1 MHARPLI
8 ALVVLSLTGG
18 AFLIGCGG
26 TSKPAYCAQV
36 TNLENSVKA
45 LGKVELSPSSLSE
58 LTTGI
63 GNVSKSA
70 KELGSALKSEF
81 STQAG
86 AIRSSVSAL
95 ENTAKQV
102 SSAGSISAKAQAAVP
117 IAGQIEA
124 LKKPISEIQEVAKS
138 KCK

>member
-1 MHARPLI
+1 MIVLA
-8 ALVVLSLTGG
+8 VLSLTGG
-18 AFLIGCGG
+18 ALLVGCG
-26 TSKPAYCAQV
+26 TSKPAYCTQV

-45 LGKVELSPSSLSE
+45 LGKVELSSSIASE
-58 LTTGI
+58 LTTGL

-81 STQAG
+81 STQTS
-86 AIRSSVSAL
+86 AIKSSIGTL

-102 SSAGSISAKAQAAVP
+102 SSAGNISAKAQAAAP
-117 IAGQIEA
+117 IPREIEA
-124 LKKPISEIQEVAKS
+124 LKKPTSEIQEIAKS